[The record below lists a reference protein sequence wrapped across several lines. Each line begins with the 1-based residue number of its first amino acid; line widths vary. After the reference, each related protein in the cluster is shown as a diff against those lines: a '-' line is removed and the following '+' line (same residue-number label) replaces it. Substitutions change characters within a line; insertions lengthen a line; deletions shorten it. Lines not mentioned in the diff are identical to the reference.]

1 MKLKTRLSFKSKLLY
16 FVLIFAAFA
25 CNLPAGTV
33 EDLAEGL
40 ASIDFFVAT
49 SGVDTNDCQ
58 TRETAC
64 RSLTRAIAVVNGLP
78 ENPLTIIHIAPGTYD
93 EIYDLQINKSM
104 NLIGDEGVIVNLL
117 PTPGV
122 PDSTSSFFV
131 NPPAEA
137 TVRFEGLS
145 IQGGDIGIIVQG
157 GRFELSRVVM
167 RNSMTTAVYSNNVVA
182 NILIQNS
189 EFLNIG
195 NAPIVTRGAGVSVTL
210 RATDIYNNR
219 GTAIMNYGSTFI
231 LDGVRIFNNNAA
243 NNSVSAIFNSFEG
256 ANRDS
261 SLGNVSISSSAIYE
275 NTSIGGVEAS
285 VAILNEGGLLEVLN
299 STISSNSGTGIH
311 NAHFD
316 AETRLTHVTVVNH
329 PAIGINGG
337 SNTVRL
343 VNSLV
348 VYNGRDCEMRTFGAA
363 PRSEGDRSENNIDSD
378 NTCIDFN
385 ATERAAWDFYPG
397 VDSVLSG
404 EGVHRLETDS
414 PAVDAVDCILPAD
427 QRGVARPQGLR
438 CDVGAYE
445 LEPTL
450 GEPPLVPTST
460 PLALIQVTAT
470 VGATLPAVP
479 TQVASSATP
488 LSAFVRVHTD
498 ANCRFGPDTVYSVI
512 TSFKKGTELPVE
524 GRNANNTWWRIPI
537 GGGQNCWISASLV
550 ETFGPVTSLPVV
562 PAPPT
567 PVPTS
572 TSQASNPTAPVQ
584 LLYEN
589 VVCNGQ
595 VYNISLRWT
604 DTANNE
610 QGFRVYRNGSLVT
623 TLGPNSTQYTD
634 SPPYGGPYT
643 YAVEAY
649 NAAGTSAQATI
660 TEPGCIP

>member
-93 EIYDLQINKSM
+93 EIYDLQIIKSM

-122 PDSTSSFFV
+122 SDSTSSFFV

-157 GRFELSRVVM
+157 GRFELNRVVM
-167 RNSMTTAVYSNNVVA
+167 RNSMTNAVYSNNVVA

-479 TQVASSATP
+479 TQVASPATP
-488 LSAFVRVHTD
+488 SSAFVRVHTD

-550 ETFGPVTSLPVV
+550 ETFGPVTSLPVA

-584 LLYEN
+584 LFYEN

-595 VYNISLRWT
+595 VYNIPLRWT